1 MTVTESC
8 LWGQTRKL
16 AGLKGMSALPP
27 IVLQNSFW
35 GDDQKFS
42 EPLMPFARGD
52 MRDHIVSLKN
62 DHGASLG
69 RYGVSQWWSRLE
81 ISFCEIFGVV
91 QFSTFATKS
100 PRKPTLGGSFGMSVS
115 CRVEV

>member
-1 MTVTESC
+1 M
-8 LWGQTRKL
+8 
-16 AGLKGMSALPP
+16 MSALPP
-27 IVLQNSFW
+27 IVLQKSFW

-62 DHGASLG
+62 DHGASPG
-69 RYGVSQWWSRLE
+69 RYGVLQWWSRLE

-91 QFSTFATKS
+91 QFSTFATLS
-100 PRKPTLGGSFGMSVS
+100 PRKRTSRSRRLTSATWHFSEPPS
-115 CRVEV
+115 